1 MTIFDYVV
9 LSIIGLSVFIGMM
22 RGLVHESLALVGW
35 VLAFYVAKTYVNT
48 FVPYMPQ
55 DIPSES
61 LRLLAAFV
69 ALFLASL
76 LVTSLIT
83 LILATV
89 LKKIGLGWF
98 NRWLGMFF
106 GFARG
111 LLAVCILVLLAGLTD
126 FPKDQ
131 RWQDAMFSAPFEAA
145 VQAALP
151 WLPDS
156 IANFVHYD

>member
-1 MTIFDYVV
+1 MTIFDYAV

-22 RGLVHESLALVGW
+22 RGLVHESLALIGW

-48 FVPYMPQ
+48 LVPYMPQ

-76 LVTSLIT
+76 LIISLIT
-83 LILATV
+83 MILASV

-98 NRWLGMFF
+98 NRWLGMLF

-111 LLAVCILVLLAGLTD
+111 LLVVCILVLLAGMTEI
-126 FPKDQ
+126 PKDQ
-131 RWQDAMFSAPFEAA
+131 RWQDAMFSAPLEAA
-145 VQAALP
+145 VQSALP
-151 WLPDS
+151 WLPES
-156 IANFVHYD
+156 IANFVSYE

>member
-1 MTIFDYVV
+1 MTIFDYAV
-9 LSIIGLSVFIGMM
+9 LSIICLSVFIGMM
-22 RGLVHESLALVGW
+22 RGLVHESLALIGW

-48 FVPYMPQ
+48 LGPYMPQ
-55 DIPSES
+55 DISSES

-76 LVTSLIT
+76 LIISLIT
-83 LILATV
+83 MILASV

-111 LLAVCILVLLAGLTD
+111 LLVVCILVLLAGMTEI
-126 FPKDQ
+126 PKDQ
-131 RWQDAMFSAPFEAA
+131 RWQDAMFSAPLEAA
-145 VQAALP
+145 VQTALP
-151 WLPDS
+151 WLPES
-156 IANFVHYD
+156 IANFVSYE

>member
-1 MTIFDYVV
+1 MTIFDYAV

-22 RGLVHESLALVGW
+22 RGLVHESLALIGW

-48 FVPYMPQ
+48 LVPYMPQ

-76 LVTSLIT
+76 LIISLIT
-83 LILATV
+83 MILASV

-98 NRWLGMFF
+98 NRWLGMLF

-111 LLAVCILVLLAGLTD
+111 LLVVCILVLLAGMTEI
-126 FPKDQ
+126 PKDQ
-131 RWQDAMFSAPFEAA
+131 RWQDAMFSAPLEAA
-145 VQAALP
+145 VQTALP
-151 WLPDS
+151 WLPES
-156 IANFVHYD
+156 IANFVSYE

>member
-1 MTIFDYVV
+1 MTIFDYAV

-22 RGLVHESLALVGW
+22 RGLVHESLALIGW

-48 FVPYMPQ
+48 LVPYMPQ

-76 LVTSLIT
+76 LIISLIT
-83 LILATV
+83 MILASV

-98 NRWLGMFF
+98 NRWLGMLF

-111 LLAVCILVLLAGLTD
+111 LLVVCILVLLAGMTEI
-126 FPKDQ
+126 PKDQ
-131 RWQDAMFSAPFEAA
+131 RWQDAMFSAPLEVA
-145 VQAALP
+145 VQTALP
-151 WLPDS
+151 WLPES
-156 IANFVHYD
+156 IANFVSYE

>member
-1 MTIFDYVV
+1 MTIFDYAV

-22 RGLVHESLALVGW
+22 RGLVHESLALIGW

-48 FVPYMPQ
+48 LVPYMPQ

-76 LVTSLIT
+76 LIISLIT
-83 LILATV
+83 MILASV

-111 LLAVCILVLLAGLTD
+111 LLVVCILVLLAGMTKI
-126 FPKDQ
+126 PKDQ
-131 RWQDAMFSAPFEAA
+131 RWQDAMFSAPLEAA
-145 VQAALP
+145 VQTALP
-151 WLPDS
+151 WLPES
-156 IANFVHYD
+156 IANFVSYE